1 MKKFLA
7 LFVLLSFHIIIYSQK
22 DSTSNKFKENGETE
36 SAGGVSISPSSLRF
50 SLKPGSSF
58 SKEVKITN
66 DSKDALK
73 FQIGFSDFIMD
84 TNGKPTG
91 IKPNQSKYTLSKWV
105 SVSPS
110 YFELKAGEVKKLTVT
125 VDIPNSDT
133 ANIAAWTIMM
143 IDQIIDRTTPLDPK
157 KPGNTLS
164 MGIQPS
170 FGFGVYIYQNPPNV
184 KLSSVEIQNFK
195 YVDEKGKKD
204 LIMSVKNTGDGIGF
218 CMSYVEL
225 TNITTGK
232 QDKLA
237 VRQYTILPGFFR
249 NFQYPLPDKLPKGK
263 YSAVGVMDFG
273 SKTQIETAE
282 LEFEIQ

>member
-1 MKKFLA
+1 MKKITLSLLL
-7 LFVLLSFHIIIYSQK
+7 LFHLVVYSQ
-22 DSTSNKFKENGETE
+22 TE
-36 SAGGVSISPSSLRF
+36 AGKPQQEEPKAEDASGVSISPSSLRF
-50 SLKPGSSF
+50 NLKPGSTL

-66 DSKDALK
+66 DSKGSFK
-73 FQIGFSDFIMD
+73 FQIGFSDFMMD
-84 TNGKPTG
+84 TNGKPIG
-91 IKPNQSKYTLSKWV
+91 IKGSQSKYTLSKWI
-105 SVSPS
+105 SASPS
-110 YFELKAGEVKKLTVT
+110 YFELKPGEVKKIIVT

-143 IDQIIDRTTPLDPK
+143 IDQIVDRTTPLDPK
-157 KPGNTLS
+157 AQGSTLS

-195 YVDEKGKKD
+195 YSDEKGKKVMV
-204 LIMSVKNTGDGIGF
+204 MSVKNTGDGIGF

-225 TNITTGK
+225 TNLTTGK

-237 VRQYTILPGFFR
+237 VKQYTILPGFYR
-249 NFQYPLPDKLPKGK
+249 NFQYPLPETIAKGK